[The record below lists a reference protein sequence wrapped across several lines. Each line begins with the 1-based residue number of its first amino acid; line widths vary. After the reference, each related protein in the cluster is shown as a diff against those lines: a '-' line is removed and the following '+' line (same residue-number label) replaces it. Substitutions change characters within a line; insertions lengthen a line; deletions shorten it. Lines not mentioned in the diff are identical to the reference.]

1 MKASDHLTQDLL
13 VRALDD
19 ELMPEQAAA
28 VEAHLSAC
36 ETCREQYEILRTLS
50 IRLGTLVSAADTR
63 PDEETRASLWQELE
77 FREQQ
82 PVRRTPEKIIRRLEW
97 SLAIAAGLALAA
109 FLVPFS
115 SRHRPKPAGHPVIAE
130 TNGTIEVDGE
140 TFIMLP
146 YSNPELPLNA
156 PHIVQMEVPVA
167 SLAEAGVT
175 FEPIANEMANADDSV
190 LADVLIGLDG
200 QPLGIHI
207 LSAQ

>member
-1 MKASDHLTQDLL
+1 MKTNDHLTHDLL

-28 VEAHLSAC
+28 IEAHLSAC
-36 ETCREQYEILRTLS
+36 KTCREQYEILRTLS
-50 IRLGTLVSAADTR
+50 IRLSTLVSAADAKLNDHART
-63 PDEETRASLWQELE
+63 SLWQELE
-77 FREQQ
+77 VREQQ
-82 PVRRTPEKIIRRLEW
+82 PIPRTPERIIRRLEW
-97 SLAIAAGLALAA
+97 SLAIAASLAVAA
-109 FLVPFS
+109 FLVPLS
-115 SRHRPKPAGHPVIAE
+115 HQHKPKPVGHSVIAE

-167 SLAEAGVT
+167 SLADAGVT
-175 FEPIANEMANADDSV
+175 LEPISNEMANADDSV